1 MPSNQSRV
9 AAAFVGGYYHR
20 EYACYKEWIPGLR
33 KIKES
38 KKLSDTDIPLF
49 VADPYYINLALSPD
63 GDGFENS
70 TVYVLENCKN
80 KGYKLNTKAIT
91 PEGIDMEHA
100 RLVMKAYANFH
111 ALSIAHLRKHK
122 IAEGSYDL
130 PTMCEVFA
138 KDPNY
143 ISPAMVYKTI
153 VLPSYSKILRHFKEN
168 EVYFQIILF
177 SFEFCFL
184 NFHMS
189 ADFRLPTG

>member
-1 MPSNQSRV
+1 M
-9 AAAFVGGYYHR
+9 
-20 EYACYKEWIPGLR
+20 
-33 KIKES
+33 KES
-38 KKLSDTDIPLF
+38 KKLPDSDIPLF

-80 KGYKLNTKAIT
+80 KGYKLNTKATT

-122 IAEGSYDL
+122 IAEGRYDL

-168 EVYFQIILF
+168 EVY
-177 SFEFCFL
+177 
-184 NFHMS
+184 
-189 ADFRLPTG
+189 T